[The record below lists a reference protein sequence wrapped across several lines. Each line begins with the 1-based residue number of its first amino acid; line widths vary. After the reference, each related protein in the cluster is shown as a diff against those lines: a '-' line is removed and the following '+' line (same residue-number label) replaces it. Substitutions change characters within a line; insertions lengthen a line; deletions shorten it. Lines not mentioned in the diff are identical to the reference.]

1 MNIQP
6 LDLLHISLL
15 KCFWKISYI
24 YYISFLRYLQS
35 LKSTSQIPINFLAEL
50 GKIELLVTF
59 NREII
64 STVIYRHKQ

>member
-1 MNIQP
+1 M
-6 LDLLHISLL
+6 
-15 KCFWKISYI
+15 
-24 YYISFLRYLQS
+24 RYLQS

>member
-1 MNIQP
+1 MNIQS

-15 KCFWKISYI
+15 KCFLEIFIYVLYI
-24 YYISFLRYLQS
+24 ILRYLQP

-50 GKIELLVTF
+50 GKIELLVSF

-64 STVIYRHKQ
+64 STVIYRHK